1 MKNFAVRNLTTS
13 WMLTIV
19 LIFFL
24 TTLAAQTDSDNPYP
38 QLLFKGFHKSTILM
52 KSGKTTEAF
61 LNYNM
66 VDEEMLIDNGGEYR
80 VLNKPEDIDTIYIQD
95 RKFVMVGKTFYEIVH
110 KGKASI
116 YQQHKCRYVSVGTQ
130 TAYGM
135 TSQTNDSPPVS
146 SVQKGTQV
154 RHLEMPDNV
163 KVTSLDVCWV
173 QIGTEFQRFSNFKQY
188 AKLFRE
194 QEDQVKEFIKAND
207 LDIKKTEDLKKLGG
221 FSSSLV
227 K

>member
-1 MKNFAVRNLTTS
+1 MKNLAFRNPTTQLLLT
-13 WMLTIV
+13 MV
-19 LIFFL
+19 LFFFL
-24 TTLAAQTDSDNPYP
+24 TTLSAQTDKDNQYP

-52 KSGKTTEAF
+52 KTGKTSEAF

-80 VLNKPEDIDTIYIQD
+80 VLNKLEDIDTVYIQD
-95 RKFVMVGKTFYEIVH
+95 RKFVMVGKIFYEIVH

-116 YQQHKCRYVSVGTQ
+116 YLQHKCRYVSVGTQ

-135 TSQTNDSPPVS
+135 TSHTNDTPPVS

-163 KVTSLDVCWV
+163 QVTSLDICWV
-173 QIGTEFQRFSNFKQY
+173 QIGADFQKFSNFKQY
-188 AKLFRE
+188 AKLFKE
-194 QEDQVKEFIKAND
+194 QEDQVKEFVKAND
-207 LDIKKTEDLKKLGG
+207 LDIKKTADLKKLGEY
-221 FSSSLV
+221 SSSLV